1 MDDVKKVD
9 ALRLLKSVVVK
20 NTKQAHSGK
29 QEDTVR
35 EKNATVRVLTLI
47 LGREPKPE
55 EIALA
60 LSI

>member
-1 MDDVKKVD
+1 MDDVKKVE
-9 ALRLLKSVVVK
+9 ALRLLKNIVVK

-29 QEDTVR
+29 QEDTAR
-35 EKNATVRVLTLI
+35 EQKATIRVLALL

-60 LSI
+60 LTV